1 MSNDDQ
7 ELFDAIAAEPAQP
20 VGDLRRLRTM
30 AKELR
35 DLYLVQADL
44 QDQVKQTQA
53 KITQMERRTLPD
65 MFAEAKISALV
76 VEQDGNHSPFIAERK
91 TVYTAKIPD
100 DKRPQALQWFVQTD
114 HGDLVKSVITIK
126 FGMQEHEKK
135 LAAMELLSDHGIK
148 FEAAESVHHSTLKA
162 FVEREITAGRVIP
175 HDLLGVYIFDEIK
188 IK

>member
-1 MSNDDQ
+1 MSNQDD
-7 ELFDAIAAEPAQP
+7 ELLAAIAAEPAQP
-20 VGDLRRLRTM
+20 VGDLTRLRKN

-44 QDQVKQTQA
+44 QEKIKTNQA

-65 MFAEAKISALV
+65 MFSEAKISALV
-76 VEQDGNHSPFIAERK
+76 VEQDGNHQPFIAERK

-100 DKRPQALQWFVQTD
+100 DKRPQAFQWFVQND

-126 FGMQEHEKK
+126 YGMQEHDKK
-135 LAAMELLSDHGIK
+135 LAAMELLNKHKIK
-148 FEAAESVHHSTLKA
+148 FDAAESVHHSTLKA
-162 FVEREITAGRVIP
+162 FVEREITAGHVIP
-175 HDLLGVYIFDEIK
+175 HDLLGVSIFDEIK